1 MNYCGYYHYSKRKN
15 IISGFSVYQNKKE
28 FMWWPIGSRKTKNE
42 NGVLFA
48 GDYPESTRITSYF
61 GLREQPI
68 IGASVNHEAIDIG
81 GPVAGTKEGIVN
93 IISSL
98 SGVVIRVV
106 DEEFLGKAI
115 FIKHVGGIETI
126 YSHLSNIFVCKGDF
140 VNRGQVIGKM
150 GSSGVST
157 GTHLDFQ
164 IKVNGRNVNP
174 LCYVSN
180 LYPRL
185 P

>member
-1 MNYCGYYHYSKRKN
+1 MNYCGYYHYSRRKN
-15 IISGFSVYQNKKE
+15 GISGFSVFQNKKE
-28 FMWWPIGSRKTKNE
+28 FMWWPVGSKNTQEE

-48 GDYPESTRITSYF
+48 SDYPESLRITSYF

-68 IGASVNHEAIDIG
+68 RGASVNHPAIDIG
-81 GPVAGTKEGIVN
+81 GPIAGTKEDVVN
-93 IISSL
+93 IIASL
-98 SGVVIRVV
+98 SGVVTNVV
-106 DEEFLGKAI
+106 DEELLGNAV
-115 FIKHVGGIETI
+115 FIQHVGGMETI
-126 YSHLSNIFVCKGDF
+126 YSHLSSTFVHQGEY
-140 VNRGQVIGKM
+140 VYRGQVIGKM
-150 GSSGVST
+150 GNTGVST

-164 IKVNGRNVNP
+164 IKLNGKNVNP